1 MRVIIIDNTLHYLR
15 ESLANTSEQDMTK
28 QLIEKLQTTE
38 FSDEEEFV
46 KSLDEEEIAYL
57 DSVVEKELNYARNA
71 NDEVRAG
78 QLLEVYEQLF

>member
-1 MRVIIIDNTLHYLR
+1 MHYLR
-15 ESLANTSEQDMTK
+15 ESLVNTSDQDMTK
-28 QLIEKLQTTE
+28 QLIEKLQTTA

-71 NDEVRAG
+71 NDDVRAE
-78 QLLEVYEQLF
+78 QLLQVYEQLF